1 MPEISNQQA
10 KQIAAKVTVANF
22 VRAET
27 DHMFRANM
35 KAFGMQI
42 GQVVHQREPVT
53 PANQPVIR
61 MNQDTIYTSILLDLS
76 EPAEITLPEAG
87 GRYMSMH
94 VINQDHY
101 MFVESKPGT
110 YRLTEDEVGTRF
122 AGVTIRTFYNAGDP
136 DDLPKAHAAQD
147 GIELTGG
154 GEGPFDAPDWNT
166 DDLKV
171 ARKALNDLAVLGFD
185 TAYAFGRKE
194 EVRPVDYLVGAA
206 AGWGGLPQSAA
217 TYILDSVDA
226 NDGQTP
232 HAVTIKDVPVDA
244 FWSITVYNADGYLEA
259 NERGVSSYNNF
270 SAQPND
276 DGSYTIHFGGCGDGH
291 GDGRVNCIPISPGWN
306 YAIRMYEPRAE
317 ILDGSWRFPAPQP
330 VD

>member
-1 MPEISNQQA
+1 MKFLNKKPS
-10 KQIAAKVTVANF
+10 KLPKKVTVANF

-35 KAFGMQI
+35 KAFGMKI

-61 MNQDTIYTSILLDLS
+61 MNQDALYTSILLDLS
-76 EPAEITLPEAG
+76 EPAEITRPEVG

-122 AGVTIRTFYNAGDP
+122 AGVSVRTFVDIADP

-154 GEGPFDAPDWNT
+154 GDAPFE
-166 DDLKV
+166 
-171 ARKALNDLAVLGFD
+171 AP
-185 TAYAFGRKE
+185 GRTTS
-194 EVRPVDYLVGAA
+194 R
-206 AGWGGLPQSAA
+206 
-217 TYILDSVDA
+217 
-226 NDGQTP
+226 
-232 HAVTIKDVPVDA
+232 
-244 FWSITVYNADGYLEA
+244 
-259 NERGVSSYNNF
+259 
-270 SAQPND
+270 
-276 DGSYTIHFGGCGDGH
+276 
-291 GDGRVNCIPISPGWN
+291 
-306 YAIRMYEPRAE
+306 
-317 ILDGSWRFPAPQP
+317 
-330 VD
+330 